1 MRLFDTHAHYDDPA
15 FDADRAALL
24 EALPGRGVAHVVNM
38 GCDPASSRTAI
49 GLTEKYPWIHAA
61 VGLHP
66 ENAGQFSDAVLA
78 EIRELARHPRVLA
91 IGEIG
96 LDYHYPTPEREIQR
110 AAFRAQLALARE
122 TGLPACVHSRD
133 AHAET
138 LAIISEFPEV
148 RGVVHCYTGARE
160 MAKELTDLGWY
171 IGFTGIVSFK
181 NSKKARLVAESLPC
195 DRILIETDCPYL
207 APEPLRGRRCD
218 SSMLPYTAA
227 AIAAVRG
234 METQALIEQTYQN
247 ACRFYGLDPD

>member
-1 MRLFDTHAHYDDPA
+1 M
-15 FDADRAALL
+15 
-24 EALPGRGVAHVVNM
+24 
-38 GCDPASSRTAI
+38 
-49 GLTEKYPWIHAA
+49 
-61 VGLHP
+61 
-66 ENAGQFSDAVLA
+66 
-78 EIRELARHPRVLA
+78 
-91 IGEIG
+91 
-96 LDYHYPTPEREIQR
+96 
-110 AAFRAQLALARE
+110 
-122 TGLPACVHSRD
+122 
-133 AHAET
+133 
-138 LAIISEFPEV
+138 